1 MSIEESGSFRRGLDP
16 FFVEQLMNGAFRP
29 LMNTVRD
36 QHLDLEIRE
45 NYINVYCGR
54 NSILKLEFRK
64 RDRAFRATVHGKYNP
79 PSGFIR
85 SERDPYG
92 RQVFTLAEA
101 SAWADLYIAAVPQ
114 ICNDSS
120 IHNKP
125 EGDAEFGIMRANH
138 APPFVALDRQL
149 QLEGVRDSKVDMLGL
164 SMADGCA
171 SMVLVELKHGR
182 SLKPLAVLEQI
193 DRYRKLYA
201 PDARLRRDVADSLDE
216 TLSLKRKLGLLPGAP
231 PPPQPLRELPV
242 DLLVVLVSAD
252 APVLAPPAT
261 AAGGA
266 IVHYVGLAAGD
277 LRIPE
282 RNHWTVL
289 RSS

>member
-1 MSIEESGSFRRGLDP
+1 MRIEESGSFRRGLDP
-16 FFVEQLMNGAFRP
+16 FFTEQLMDGAFRP

-36 QHLDLEIRE
+36 QRLDLEIRE

-64 RDRAFRATVHGKYNP
+64 KEQAFCAIVHGKYNP

-92 RQVFTLAEA
+92 RRVLTLAEA
-101 SAWADLYIAAVPQ
+101 SAWTELFIAAVPQ
-114 ICNDSS
+114 ICHDSS

-138 APPFVALDRQL
+138 EPPFVALDRQI

-171 SMVLVELKHGR
+171 SMVLVELKHGKN
-182 SLKPLAVLEQI
+182 LKPLVVLEQI
-193 DRYRKLYA
+193 DRYRRFYA

-216 TLSLKRKLGLLPGAP
+216 TLALKRKLGLLQGS
-231 PPPQPLRELPV
+231 PPQPLRELPV
-242 DLLVVLVSAD
+242 DLLVVLVSANS
-252 APVLAPPAT
+252 AVLTPPET
-261 AAGGA
+261 TAGGA
-266 IVHYVGLAAGD
+266 IVHYVGLAAGG

-282 RNHWTVL
+282 RKHWKVL

>member
-1 MSIEESGSFRRGLDP
+1 MSIEESGSFQRGLDP
-16 FFVEQLMNGAFRP
+16 FFIEQLMNGAFRP

-36 QHLDLEIRE
+36 QRLDLEIRE
-45 NYINVYCGR
+45 NYINIYRGR

-64 RDRAFRATVHGKYNP
+64 REQAFRASVHGKYNP

-101 SAWADLYIAAVPQ
+101 SAWTALFIASVPQ
-114 ICNDSS
+114 ICNDSGT
-120 IHNKP
+120 HNKP
-125 EGDAEFGIMRANH
+125 EGDAEFGIMGANQE
-138 APPFVALDRQL
+138 PPFVALDRQL
-149 QLEGVRDSKVDMLGL
+149 QLEGVRDSKVDLLGL
-164 SMADGCA
+164 SVADGFA
-171 SMVLVELKHGR
+171 SMVLVELKHGKN
-182 SLKPLAVLEQI
+182 LKPLAVLEQI

-201 PDARLRRDVADSLDE
+201 PDSKLRRDVADSLDE
-216 TLSLKRKLGLLPGAP
+216 TLALKRKLGLLRGA
-231 PPPQPLRELPV
+231 PPQPLRELPV
-242 DLLVVLVSAD
+242 DLLVVLVSAHS
-252 APVLAPPAT
+252 PVLTPPAT
-261 AAGGA
+261 TAGGA

-282 RNHWTVL
+282 RNHWKIL